1 MREMTIHCHQIV
13 YIKGTNIKGEVL
25 GGNFDEE
32 TLWVSFEGAEPV
44 LMRLEDVSTEDKSK

>member
-1 MREMTIHCHQIV
+1 MNNTKIHLHSII

-44 LMRLEDVSTEDKSK
+44 LMRLEDVSMEEK